1 MGRATDT
8 AFLISSPGDSYVGV
22 PFGLLFE
29 IHWAGLM
36 DYMVIKPE
44 SLGHRISNSC
54 WER

>member
-1 MGRATDT
+1 MGEAMDT

-36 DYMVIKPE
+36 DYLVIKPE
-44 SLGHRISNSC
+44 RLEHRIK
-54 WER
+54 